1 MITAGSNV
9 QSLSKYI
16 TFCQRS
22 TVLRCGI
29 LFSQVVSSIWSYGI
43 ARLSAPPSPIEELL
57 GVVQLRREKKIK
69 QIYF

>member
-9 QSLSKYI
+9 QSLSKNI

-43 ARLSAPPSPIEELL
+43 AWLSAPSPIEELL
-57 GVVQLRREKKIK
+57 GVVQLRRERKIE